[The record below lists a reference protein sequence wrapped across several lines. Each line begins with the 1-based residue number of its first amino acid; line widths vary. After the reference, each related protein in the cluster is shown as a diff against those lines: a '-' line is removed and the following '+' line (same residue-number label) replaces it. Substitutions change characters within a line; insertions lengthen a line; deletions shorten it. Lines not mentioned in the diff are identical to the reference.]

1 MLHIKILFQKIF
13 SKQFRF
19 ASEFSPLG
27 EEVIALDKI
36 DYSNSRKEK
45 TKMKKGM
52 IHISIRAPT
61 AMYLL

>member
-27 EEVIALDKI
+27 EGVIVLI
-36 DYSNSRKEK
+36 ETDYSNLRKEK

-61 AMYLL
+61 AMHLL